1 MASRMHSHAHLSRAR
16 ASRGQERT
24 PAGRLPT
31 RFLSLLTIPRPTS
44 GADRLDQA
52 LHSLDQPAYRIRSSY
67 RLILTKHSGTGRYG
81 VGALTPKSRRAPGRR
96 RRRAHIL
103 PAPLTR
109 LIGRASELA
118 EIARLMR
125 GTRLLTLTG
134 AGGSGKTRLAQAIG
148 IRSARRSPDGV
159 FWIDLSGISDGTLV
173 PGTVAA
179 TLGLREQAHRD
190 TLTVLT
196 DYLATRRLLLIL
208 DNCEHLLAAVAP
220 LAEQMLRA
228 APGLRILTTSREPLG
243 VPGETTWL
251 VPPLSL
257 PEEGSS
263 QDPAAVLTSEAVQLF
278 VARARDADP
287 AFPLTAER
295 APHVARVCRALD
307 GLPLAL
313 ELAAAQTRPAEVAP
327 PPPRRPGQSPCCAR
341 VGRPFRAAQRV
352 RPDGGSTVAVLERRR
367 ILAGGAAEPR
377 TRAHAGRGA
386 AGGVAGPSG

>member
-31 RFLSLLTIPRPTS
+31 RFLSLLTLPRPPS

-52 LHSLDQPAYRIRSSY
+52 LDSLDQPAYRIRSSY

-81 VGALTPKSRRAPGRR
+81 VRALTPTSRRAPGRR

-148 IRSARRSPDGV
+148 GRAVRHFPDGV
-159 FWIDLSGISDGTLV
+159 SWTELVGISDGAVV
-173 PGTVAA
+173 PRAVAA
-179 TLGLREQAHRD
+179 ALGLREQPRRD
-190 TLTVLT
+190 ILTVLT
-196 DYLATRRLLLIL
+196 DHVAGRRLLLIL

-220 LAEQMLRA
+220 LAEWLLRA
-228 APGLRILTTSREPLG
+228 APRLQILTTSREPLG

-257 PEEGSS
+257 PES
-263 QDPAAVLTSEAVQLF
+263 AAGP
-278 VARARDADP
+278 DAEN
-287 AFPLTAER
+287 A
-295 APHVARVCRALD
+295 
-307 GLPLAL
+307 
-313 ELAAAQTRPAEVAP
+313 LAAE
-327 PPPRRPGQSPCCAR
+327 
-341 VGRPFRAAQRV
+341 
-352 RPDGGSTVAVLERRR
+352 
-367 ILAGGAAEPR
+367 AG
-377 TRAHAGRGA
+377 
-386 AGGVAGPSG
+386 